1 MRKSIGFILIILNC
15 FQVFSSEIKT
25 IKKVN
30 NVKEFFAALGHNTEV
45 VITCETLDFTLEN
58 LEKELNIEET
68 SEFWASR
75 VDPIK
80 RVPQS
85 YYLDYGI
92 VLYGFNNLTIRGE
105 KNTNIISNDDYRVV
119 LNFKKCNNIVLENL
133 NIYHTPSDSK
143 GGELFV
149 SLSNDIIVNNCAF
162 SGNTVYGV
170 KLIGVNNATFN
181 NCVISN
187 KDFSA
192 ISVFNSF
199 GVTFFNCEIYNI
211 GDYGSGLIYADL
223 SSMVFKSCFITSN
236 TSNKFVYGSYKK
248 LYQHPTRFINCN
260 ISNNSFNSQ
269 NYIDGFTKPVKE
281 KSRDEKRYILFTT
294 FKEVLEESLN
304 SDHDNYNE
312 YLRSF
317 FDENC
322 KITYTESSKV
332 VSNFITYYYHL
343 KGNNAI
349 NTYKLENLKTKYV
362 ITIETDDNSLIKLNI
377 TFNENNKIVKLNE
390 QLNTKT
396 NKG

>member
-1 MRKSIGFILIILNC
+1 MKKSIGFILIILNC

-30 NVKEFFAALGHNTEV
+30 NVKEFFEALGNNTEI
-45 VITCETLDFTLEN
+45 VITCETLDFTLKN

-80 RVPQS
+80 RAPQS

-92 VLYGFNNLTIRGE
+92 VLYGFTNLTIRGE
-105 KNTNIISNDDYRVV
+105 VNTNIISNDDYRVV
-119 LNFKKCNNIVLENL
+119 LNFKKCNKIVLENL

-162 SGNTVYGV
+162 TRNTVYGA

-187 KDFSA
+187 KDFRA
-192 ISVFNSF
+192 LSVFNSYD
-199 GVTFFNCEIYNI
+199 VTFFNCKIYNI

-223 SSMVFKSCFITSN
+223 SSVVFKNCFIASN
-236 TSNKFVYGSYKK
+236 ISNKFVYGSYKK

-269 NYIDGFTKPVKE
+269 NYIDGFTKSTNE
-281 KSRDEKRYILFTT
+281 KSRNEKRHILFTT
-294 FKEVLEESLN
+294 FIEVLEESLN
-304 SDHDNYNE
+304 SDHDSYNE
-312 YLRSF
+312 FLQSF
-317 FDENC
+317 FNENC
-322 KITYTESSKV
+322 KIIYAENSKV
-332 VSNFITYYYHL
+332 ASNFISYYYHL
-343 KGNNAI
+343 KGNNTI
-349 NTYKLENLKTKYV
+349 DTYRLENLKNKYV
-362 ITIETDDNSLIKLNI
+362 ITIKTDENNLIKLNI
-377 TFNENNKIVKLNE
+377 TFNEDNKIVKLEE
-390 QLNTKT
+390 QLSAKTK
-396 NKG
+396 